1 MSGAAIKMFYV
12 CWQLLVDLSFYMLLG
27 LAVSALIRAFLS
39 PAVVAR
45 HLGGNGFGSVV
56 KAALLGIPIPL

>member
-1 MSGAAIKMFYV
+1 MSGAAIKIFYV
-12 CWQLLVDLSFYMLLG
+12 CRQLLVDLSFYMLLG
-27 LAVSALIRAFLS
+27 LAVSALIRVFLS

-45 HLGGNGFGSVV
+45 HLGGNGLGPVV